1 MAKLLIIGA
10 SRGIGRETVKA
21 ALAAGHSVRALARSA
36 WIIPIQNPGLEKVPG
51 NALDSSTIRSALQG
65 VDVVVQTL
73 GVDIAPRSI
82 FERTT
87 LFSQSTRIIVD
98 AMKAA
103 GVKRLIAVT
112 GLGAGNS
119 RGHGGIIYDSVV
131 FPLLLKRVYD
141 DKDVQEWIVKS

>member
-51 NALDSSTIRSALQG
+51 NALVSSTIRSALQG

-87 LFSQSTRIIVD
+87 LFSQSTRILVD
-98 AMKAA
+98 AMKAT

-112 GLGAGNS
+112 GLGAGDS
-119 RGHGGIIYDSVV
+119 RGHGGLLYDAVV
-131 FPLLLKRVYD
+131 FPLFLKPRL
-141 DKDVQEWIVKS
+141 

>member
-87 LFSQSTRIIVD
+87 LFRNQPAS
-98 AMKAA
+98 
-103 GVKRLIAVT
+103 
-112 GLGAGNS
+112 
-119 RGHGGIIYDSVV
+119 
-131 FPLLLKRVYD
+131 
-141 DKDVQEWIVKS
+141 

>member
-65 VDVVVQTL
+65 ETWSSKRSVLISRL
-73 GVDIAPRSI
+73 GLCSSAQRCFRNQPAS
-82 FERTT
+82 
-87 LFSQSTRIIVD
+87 
-98 AMKAA
+98 
-103 GVKRLIAVT
+103 
-112 GLGAGNS
+112 
-119 RGHGGIIYDSVV
+119 
-131 FPLLLKRVYD
+131 
-141 DKDVQEWIVKS
+141 